1 MAVIRATLDYAEAKF
16 SLLEDECLWYKPG
29 SDFINLTKLTLL
41 VLQKKKEE
49 NAKNESQKESTFG
62 SWIWETLRNIGEK
75 IHVTG
80 KLESKT
86 TGTKK
91 K

>member
-1 MAVIRATLDYAEAKF
+1 MAVIRATLDYTEAMF
-16 SLLEDECLWYKPG
+16 SKLEDMCLWYKPG

-62 SWIWETLRNIGEK
+62 IWMAVR
-75 IHVTG
+75 
-80 KLESKT
+80 S
-86 TGTKK
+86 
-91 K
+91 